1 MKTGIEIIA
10 EMIPHV
16 SNAGIVQAAE
26 NINQVLG
33 RSEFC
38 PATTWERVYLLA
50 TAGAMIAAEI
60 DRLNNLKQ
68 KLYDLSG
75 NGCRDP
81 RGGSGCQT
89 SGIIQEQDGPVPY
102 RPIAWNRHACV
113 ADVEKRTDEFQR
125 TNGDVER
132 KKIKNSPGDKGSS
145 MESCIWQILS
155 LIN

>member
-60 DRLNNLKQ
+60 DRLNNFKQ
-68 KLYDLSG
+68 
-75 NGCRDP
+75 
-81 RGGSGCQT
+81 
-89 SGIIQEQDGPVPY
+89 E
-102 RPIAWNRHACV
+102 
-113 ADVEKRTDEFQR
+113 
-125 TNGDVER
+125 
-132 KKIKNSPGDKGSS
+132 
-145 MESCIWQILS
+145 
-155 LIN
+155 